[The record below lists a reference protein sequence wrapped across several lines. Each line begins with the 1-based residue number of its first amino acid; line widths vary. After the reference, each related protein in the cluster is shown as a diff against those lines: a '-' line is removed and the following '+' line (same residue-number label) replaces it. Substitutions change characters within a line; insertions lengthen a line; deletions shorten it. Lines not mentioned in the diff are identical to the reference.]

1 MNQSAQRVLFV
12 EAGVLVAAALL
23 PFALQALGEAFYIG
37 FATRLLIF
45 ALAAT
50 SLNFIV
56 GYGGMVAFGHAAFF
70 GGGAYVVAFLMQAGV
85 SSAWIAWPL
94 AMLAAVAAAVG
105 IGAISL
111 RTRGVYFI
119 MITLAFAQMI
129 YYSIISLQSAGG
141 DDGLPLEQRSTLAPF
156 DLTSDLTLYWVALAL
171 LAACLLAL
179 KRLANSRYGR
189 ALAGLRQNE
198 QRMEALGYPVD
209 RLKLVCFV
217 IGAAVAGLAGALMV
231 NQNGLASP
239 TQLYWTQSGMVLVM
253 VILGGVGQRYG
264 GVLGAIA
271 LLGLE
276 EALGLMTEY
285 AHLYIGLAL
294 LAVVLFAP
302 RGLAGLA
309 EFRARRA

>member
-1 MNQSAQRVLFV
+1 MSKTRTTSFV
-12 EAGVLVAAALL
+12 EAAVLIAAILL
-23 PFALQALGEAFYIG
+23 PFLLQALGEEFYIG

-70 GGGAYVVAFLMQAGV
+70 GGGAYVVAFLMQAGIV
-85 SSAWIAWPL
+85 SAWITWPL
-94 AMLAAVAAAVG
+94 AMFVAVG
-105 IGAISL
+105 AALAIGALSL

-129 YYSIISLQSAGG
+129 YYSVISLQSAGG
-141 DDGLPLEQRSTLAPF
+141 DDGLPLEQRSTLVPF
-156 DLTSDLTLYWVALAL
+156 DLANDTTLYWVALVAL
-171 LAACLLAL
+171 VICLIAL
-179 KRLANSRYGR
+179 KRLSHSRYGR

-209 RLKLVCFV
+209 RLKLACFV
-217 IGAAVAGLAGALMV
+217 IGAGVAGLAGALLA

-239 TQLYWTQSGMVLVM
+239 TQLYWTQSGMLLVM

-309 EFRARRA
+309 GLRRG